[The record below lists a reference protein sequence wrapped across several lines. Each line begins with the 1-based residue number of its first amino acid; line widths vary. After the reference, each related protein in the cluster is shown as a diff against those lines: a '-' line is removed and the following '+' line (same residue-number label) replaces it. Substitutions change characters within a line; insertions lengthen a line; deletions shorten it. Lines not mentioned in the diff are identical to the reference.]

1 MYWTNRPYKAICAWE
16 AVQGGRFVQDATATA
31 PAPKKEGKQLVS
43 PHNEHRDTTQKGA
56 TECFNAVCHT
66 LPGGTVMN
74 TVQGRTTTVATCVI
88 TNVTTLTMLS
98 ESYPNM

>member
-1 MYWTNRPYKAICAWE
+1 MYWTNRPYKAVCAWE
-16 AVQGGRFVQDATATA
+16 AVQGGRFVQDATAIA

-66 LPGGTVMN
+66 LPGGH
-74 TVQGRTTTVATCVI
+74 
-88 TNVTTLTMLS
+88 
-98 ESYPNM
+98 SYEHRAGKDNNSCHMCDNKCYYPHYAK